1 MNGPHAHIILAGF
14 PGCYSTIIPVKQN
27 VPRNI
32 LRRQYQDGQ
41 ANCFSIPIYICDTI
55 LWCMSRWVGVAEG
68 VAQDIG
74 VAIEGLGRRRVGD
87 QAVGTDEFA
96 QGRVVV
102 AGLVVVQPQAG
113 VPALAGVHGDMYEVA
128 SGGAVVRLTLVAKEV
143 VFCKGSQGCVVCK
156 DVAQV
161 VGVRPLVAARPFTWS
176 SPYFVPL

>member
-1 MNGPHAHIILAGF
+1 M
-14 PGCYSTIIPVKQN
+14 TI
-27 VPRNI
+27 
-32 LRRQYQDGQ
+32 
-41 ANCFSIPIYICDTI
+41 TI
-55 LWCMSRWVGVAEG
+55 NVAEG

-128 SGGAVVRLTLVAKEV
+128 GGGAVIT
-143 VFCKGSQGCVVCK
+143 
-156 DVAQV
+156 
-161 VGVRPLVAARPFTWS
+161 GVLL
-176 SPYFVPL
+176 SPGGIQSVQL